1 MIKSFLPSLKA
12 NLIALA
18 LLPSASVLAAS
29 YEPSI
34 EQSQWLNDGNI
45 FGCRLYQPIPN
56 FGLAVFEHRAGE
68 EPVFLLES
76 SRMLFAQ
83 TNGSLTIEAPS
94 YRSSALTSALGM
106 VSLAQP
112 PEPVRVEPER
122 TYRLLAE
129 LEQGM
134 APAVT
139 GMALHGA
146 DTVHVRTAPNGFTDS
161 MGQFHACQ
169 GMLLPVNFDQ
179 IERSAVYFEF
189 NQAEYGDEAETLINN
204 IATYVNADPAITG
217 LFVDGH
223 ADESGTR
230 FYNRRLS
237 EDRASMVTN
246 ALIAAGVP
254 AELILTRYHGERYP
268 VSRDQALNR
277 RVTIRLERVP
287 NAPFEPGM

>member
-1 MIKSFLPSLKA
+1 MINYFLPSLKA

-18 LLPSASVLAAS
+18 MLPSALSMAAS

-45 FGCRLYQPIPN
+45 FACRLYQPIPN

-76 SRMLFAQ
+76 SRRLFAQ
-83 TNGSLTIEAPS
+83 SSGSLTIEAPA

-106 VSLAQP
+106 VTMAEP
-112 PEPVRVEPER
+112 PEPVRVEPQR

-146 DTVHVRTAPNGFTDS
+146 SNVHVRVSPNGFIDS

-179 IERSAVYFEF
+179 IERSIVYFDF
-189 NQAEYGDEAETLINN
+189 NVAAYGDSEQRLIDN

-237 EDRASMVTN
+237 EDRASVVTN

-268 VSRDQALNR
+268 VSNDQAKNR

>member
-12 NLIALA
+12 NLVGIAA
-18 LLPSASVLAAS
+18 LCSSVAIAVS

-76 SRMLFAQ
+76 SRNLFAS
-83 TNGSLTIEAPS
+83 TSGSLNVEAPS
-94 YRSSALTSALGM
+94 WRSSALTSALG
-106 VSLAQP
+106 VVDISNPPQP
-112 PEPVRVEPER
+112 VLVESSR

-129 LEQGM
+129 LEGGM

-139 GMALHGA
+139 GTALHGA
-146 DTVHVRTAPNGFTDS
+146 DTVHIRVAPNGFVDS

-179 IERSAVYFEF
+179 IERSVIYFEF
-189 NQAEYGDEAETLINN
+189 NRSDFTASDEALISN

-217 LFVDGH
+217 LFIDGH
-223 ADESGTR
+223 ADERGTR
-230 FYNRRLS
+230 YYNRRLS

-246 ALIAAGVP
+246 SLISAGVP
-254 AELILTRYHGERYP
+254 AELVLTRYHGERYP
-268 VSRDQALNR
+268 ISSNLAENR
-277 RVTIRLERVP
+277 RVTIRIERVP
-287 NAPFEPGM
+287 NAPFEP